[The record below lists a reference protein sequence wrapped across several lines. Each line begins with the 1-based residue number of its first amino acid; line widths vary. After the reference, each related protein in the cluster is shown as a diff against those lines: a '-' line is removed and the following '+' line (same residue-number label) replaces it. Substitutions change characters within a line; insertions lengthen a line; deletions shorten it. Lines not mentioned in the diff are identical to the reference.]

1 MAQVIDRQMD
11 KEAVVLIYNGILLNH
26 KKEHIQV
33 SANEVDK
40 PRAYFREWNKSER
53 ERYISYSNAYICNP
67 EKMVLKNLFTGQQW
81 RNRHR
86 E

>member
-1 MAQVIDRQMD
+1 MSFDRQMD
-11 KEAVVLIYNGILLNH
+11 KDGVVHAQNGILLIH
-26 KKEHIQV
+26 KNEFVWV
-33 SANEVDK
+33 SSNEVDEH
-40 PRAYFREWNKSER
+40 RTYYTDWSESER